1 MSPSPKKKKRT
12 LTKPVQQITIAQ
24 KLEIIELRDNGA
36 RWIKIAQ
43 DKGLSES
50 TVRTIYAQKDD
61 IRARG
66 KLKSSSSWNII
77 AQK

>member
-1 MSPSPKKKKRT
+1 MSPSPKKKKKRT
-12 LTKPVQQITIAQ
+12 LTKPVKEIWDYYNS

-50 TVRTIYAQKDD
+50 TVRTIYAQKN
-61 IRARG
+61 
-66 KLKSSSSWNII
+66 KC
-77 AQK
+77 

>member
-50 TVRTIYAQKDD
+50 TVRTISQ
-61 IRARG
+61 
-66 KLKSSSSWNII
+66 
-77 AQK
+77 